1 VTTWTIADYESMSW
15 HDARIYGLALRA
27 DNWEF
32 VLDLDYIVEWVSPAG
47 NPSQVRFRVAP
58 CTLVFENASEVSVHL
73 DLGGSS
79 TIEVDRI
86 ERSDPRELRA
96 GIVDWA
102 WTLRLHGTGR
112 LLLRA
117 TGFRQT
123 TRREPI
129 LVTEQSLSLEQ
140 RGEVGF

>member
-1 VTTWTIADYESMSW
+1 VTTWTIEDYESMAW
-15 HDARIYGLALRA
+15 HDAGIYGLAMRA
-27 DNWEF
+27 DNREF
-32 VLDLDYIVEWVSPAG
+32 VLDLNYIVEWVSPAG

-58 CTLVFENASEVSVHL
+58 CTLVFENASQVSVHL

-96 GIVDWA
+96 GVV
-102 WTLRLHGTGR
+102 
-112 LLLRA
+112 
-117 TGFRQT
+117 
-123 TRREPI
+123 
-129 LVTEQSLSLEQ
+129 VTEQSLSLEQ